1 MTRHADPRRIYEAG
15 RAAIRN
21 RLLSSGLDAETT
33 EWWLTAWELEA
44 AVRELPT
51 TGDFWTAGDAW
62 IAEQRAV
69 RREPSEGA

>member
-1 MTRHADPRRIYEAG
+1 MARHADPRRIYKAG

-33 EWWLTAWELEA
+33 EHWLTAWELEA

-51 TGDFWTAGDAW
+51 TGDG
-62 IAEQRAV
+62 R
-69 RREPSEGA
+69 

>member
-1 MTRHADPRRIYEAG
+1 
-15 RAAIRN
+15 
-21 RLLSSGLDAETT
+21 LSFGLDAETT